1 MKTTE
6 PVIFDSEDRSNPR
19 TWENMEMVYDSPDN
33 NTLMFLNELPGRYGA
48 FLRDMSHRW
57 LWAMPDDGAAIAERV
72 NPDGQGRKYEGI
84 KNDWEFRL
92 CWWQMFTNQVF
103 SSKASSSE
111 LLDIGA
117 DCLEGV
123 RYHTDGSEP
132 VMVGCSFVHEH
143 EEQLAI
149 EQKEWEYKSLLREIL
164 SGAGMMATFWI
175 DHEDT
180 PPPEW
185 AVREAAEYCLASPL
199 GGKVDIFYDGKQS
212 IITDQEFRRH
222 QSSSTLRVTPSKS
235 GESVVDVSVIRT
247 YSGDSKH
254 LGQIEEAL
262 EKIDWQRIG
271 GDAFILCVS
280 TNLMRQIFD
289 VPAVY
294 RTLYDREDSIFMSGK
309 WDRVSGILI
318 GSPLPWYLPNTFPHE
333 VSLTL
338 FLNPHAR
345 NQIPKEMLLG
355 MPYAVDTA
363 ETQIH
368 HGRSGTT
375 NPAVPLE
382 EYLKG
387 EDFDLWT
394 ELREENDREHDAHRF
409 PPLPAEISAAVE
421 TALAEHPPLS
431 DEEREWLDEIGI
443 LEICANA
450 GERLPWGGS
459 ANVEIS
465 SPSHAVLDTEF
476 SSQRFAVL
484 LTLDIT
490 RKHCF
495 ISISMTSIG
504 QTISSHNY
512 DMTLRPTLWEAI
524 AYIHKILNPELPD
537 RSYLRW
543 TSLAHPLPEATAET
557 INSILSLHLERKE
570 VATPYISAGGDSLMA
585 DWRMPQHAIMLMAD
599 LCDNGK
605 AVWLDHNTGTR
616 REFPVDDTAGWED
629 LLAYLKAIRPL
640 TPLG

>member
-6 PVIFDSEDRSNPR
+6 PVIFDPEDRSEPR
-19 TWENMEMVYDSPDN
+19 DWGNMELVYDSPNN

-57 LWAMPDDGAAIAERV
+57 LWAMPDDGATIAERV

-92 CWWQMFTNQVF
+92 CWWQMFTNQIF
-103 SSKASSSE
+103 FPKASRSE

-123 RYHTDGSEP
+123 RYHIDGSEP
-132 VMVGCSFVHEH
+132 VTVSCSFVHEH
-143 EEQLAI
+143 EEQQAI
-149 EQKEWEYKSLLREIL
+149 EQKEWEYKNLLREIF
-164 SGAGMMATFWI
+164 SGAGMTATLWM

-199 GGKVDIFYDGKQS
+199 GGKVNIFYDDKQS
-212 IITDQEFRRH
+212 LITDQEFRRD
-222 QSSSTLRVTPSKS
+222 QPSSTLRVTPSKN
-235 GESVVDVSVIRT
+235 GEDVVDVSVIRT
-247 YSGDSKH
+247 YWGDSKH
-254 LGQIEEAL
+254 LGQVEEAL
-262 EKIDWQRIG
+262 EKIDWQQIG
-271 GDAFILCVS
+271 DDAFILCVS
-280 TNLMRQIFD
+280 TNLMRLIFD

-309 WDRVSGILI
+309 WGRVSGILI
-318 GSPLPWYLPNTFPHE
+318 GSPLPWHLPDNFKHDVPF
-333 VSLTL
+333 TL
-338 FLNPHAR
+338 FLNPNAKR
-345 NQIPKEMLLG
+345 PVSKELLLG

-375 NPAVPLE
+375 NPDVPLE
-382 EYLKG
+382 KYLND

-394 ELREENDREHDAHRF
+394 ELREENDREHDVNRF

-431 DEEREWLDEIGI
+431 DGERKWLNEIGI

-459 ANVEIS
+459 AAVEIS
-465 SPSHAVLDTEF
+465 CPSHAVLDTEF
-476 SSQRFAVL
+476 SDERFKVL
-484 LTLDIT
+484 LSLDIK
-490 RKHCF
+490 REHCS

-504 QTISSHNY
+504 QTISNYNY
-512 DMTLRPTLWEAI
+512 DMTFRPAI
-524 AYIHKILNPELPD
+524 WDAIIYIHKIMNPEAEN

-543 TSLAHPLPEATAET
+543 ASLVYPLQEATTET
-557 INSILSLHLERKE
+557 INNILSLHLNRKE
-570 VATPYISAGGDSLMA
+570 IAAPYISANGDSLMI
-585 DWRMPQHAIMLMAD
+585 DWRMPQHAIMVMVDLHAD
-599 LCDNGK
+599 GK
-605 AVWLDHNTGTR
+605 AIWLDHNTATR
-616 REFPVDDTAGWED
+616 REFPVDDITGWED
-629 LLAYLKAIRPL
+629 LLAYLNRIKDP